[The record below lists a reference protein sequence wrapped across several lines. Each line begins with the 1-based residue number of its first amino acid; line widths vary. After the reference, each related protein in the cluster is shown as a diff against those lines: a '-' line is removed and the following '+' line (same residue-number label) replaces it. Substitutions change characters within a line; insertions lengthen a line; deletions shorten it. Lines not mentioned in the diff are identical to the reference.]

1 MIAEYY
7 RVPKV
12 LFVANDVGENGSER
26 FNIEKKI
33 CRDFVY
39 KHFMRRVLYDSAD
52 WVKFNF
58 KYYSHVFLE
67 PFYSQNKQTNKN
79 CAKFRVCLIRT
90 ITNGLI
96 SRNQPQYSIVLTISV
111 LYEKLFLE
119 LL

>member
-1 MIAEYY
+1 MRFLNKISIKTKLCDNFHVFNMIAEYY

-52 WVKFNF
+52 
-58 KYYSHVFLE
+58 
-67 PFYSQNKQTNKN
+67 
-79 CAKFRVCLIRT
+79 
-90 ITNGLI
+90 
-96 SRNQPQYSIVLTISV
+96 
-111 LYEKLFLE
+111 
-119 LL
+119 